1 MNKEEFEKYREE
13 VLETLRNYRKDIE
26 QHPDE
31 VRLKL
36 QIFWDNFRIK
46 YQKWI
51 DGEGYPSQPKGAG
64 IFFYRIDK
72 ELLCIV
78 GHLGETGEWRT
89 PCAVR
94 HFDDLLYCCG
104 KN

>member
-13 VLETLRNYRKDIE
+13 GLETLKNYRKDIE
-26 QHPDE
+26 QYPDE
-31 VRLKL
+31 TLIKLKN
-36 QIFWDNFRIK
+36 FWDNFRIE

-51 DGEGYPSQPKGAG
+51 DGEDYPSQPKGAG
-64 IFFYRIDK
+64 MFFYRADK

-78 GHLGETGEWRT
+78 SHLRETGEWRI

-94 HFDDLLYCCG
+94 HFDDLLTMI
-104 KN
+104 N